1 MSQGSFLGLAAA
13 FPLTVERLFVG
24 SAAPGYPGVFVYA
37 WMLPLLGILVR
48 PLGTWGS
55 ARWGGA
61 LTTQICIVMMVA
73 ASVAAA
79 YWVYQA
85 QGSAQPARYFS
96 GCMRGFG
103 RRVVDAGRA
112 AAARGRGASGVRPA

>member
-1 MSQGSFLGLAAA
+1 
-13 FPLTVERLFVG
+13 
-24 SAAPGYPGVFVYA
+24 
-37 WMLPLLGILVR
+37 MLPLLGILVR

-61 LTTQICIVMMVA
+61 LTTQICIVIMVV

-85 QGSAQPARYFS
+85 QGSAQLARYFS
-96 GCMRGFG
+96 GFMLVFALLFVAAGVAQSALAWDVEVVASSRALGWLLVLVGFCVFFVG
-103 RRVVDAGRA
+103 FILVV
-112 AAARGRGASGVRPA
+112 SL